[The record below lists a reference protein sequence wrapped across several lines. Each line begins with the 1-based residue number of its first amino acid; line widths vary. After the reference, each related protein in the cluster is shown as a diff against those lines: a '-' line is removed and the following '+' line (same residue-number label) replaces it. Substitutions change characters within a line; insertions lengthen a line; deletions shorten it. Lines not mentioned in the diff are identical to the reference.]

1 MNTHLAPTTTRSQA
15 LSLRP
20 VLVETHDCGRVELAV
35 LLLHGQCGR
44 ERYQWT
50 VSGEDREGNEL
61 YDTGVSETAEEALSA
76 AMRSAGLDYI
86 ARYQAWEQADG
97 TEITLRYPPLEYVG
111 GMS

>member
-1 MNTHLAPTTTRSQA
+1 VIHRALGAIQSTTIC
-15 LSLRP
+15 LKP

-35 LLLHGQCGR
+35 LLLHGHGGR

-50 VSGEDREGNEL
+50 ISGEDRDGNEL

-97 TEITLRYPPLEYVG
+97 AEITLRYPPLEYVG